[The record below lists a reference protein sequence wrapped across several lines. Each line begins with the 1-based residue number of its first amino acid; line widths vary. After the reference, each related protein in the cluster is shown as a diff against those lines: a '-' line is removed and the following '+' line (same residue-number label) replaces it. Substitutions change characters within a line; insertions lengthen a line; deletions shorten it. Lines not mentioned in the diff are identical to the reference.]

1 MMNVTYWRYFCF
13 YNETR
18 KECFDEGAYSKAAR
32 RLGHAADSVL
42 PRYGEGRSGS
52 LAYPPIFRLAFSLF
66 SCLSCYAGIKK
77 ETNQPLSKVDIF
89 LQFSSLQLL
98 LAAVI
103 HKPSFIWLAFS
114 LLPLFLIHVY
124 YARQKNERALLND
137 FAGVLFFCTGG
148 LASCWLG
155 TETLDGWA
163 WFIFAQSA
171 LFFIGSSFYVKSV
184 IREKNNRVFA
194 YWSWGYHLILPLLS
208 AALGGGWAVL
218 AFIPSSLRAW
228 FFHGKKWPVQTI
240 GILEIVNAC
249 FFFAIMCIWL
259 TR

>member
-1 MMNVTYWRYFCF
+1 MKALIPKQHGAWAMLLIPFCLGTVKGGAVLWHIPLFLGWLFLYLAVYPVTLALKKKQINAYQKWIF
-13 YNETR
+13 Y
-18 KECFDEGAYSKAAR
+18 YSVPAC
-32 RLGHAADSVL
+32 S
-42 PRYGEGRSGS
+42 
-52 LAYPPIFRLAFSLF
+52 FLF
-66 SCLSCYAGIKK
+66 
-77 ETNQPLSKVDIF
+77 
-89 LQFSSLQLL
+89 
-98 LAAVI
+98 AAVI

-124 YARQKNERALLND
+124 YARRKNERALLND
-137 FAGVLFFCTGG
+137 FAGVFFFCAGG

-163 WFIFAQSA
+163 WFIFAQSS

-184 IREKNNRVFA
+184 IREKNNRGFA
-194 YWSWGYHLILPLLS
+194 YWSWGYHLLLPLLS
-208 AALGGGWAVL
+208 AAFGAGWAVL

>member
-1 MMNVTYWRYFCF
+1 MKALIPKQHGAWAMLLIPFCLGTVKGGAVLWHIPLFLGWLFLYLAVYPVTLALKKRQINAYQKWIF
-13 YNETR
+13 Y
-18 KECFDEGAYSKAAR
+18 YSVPAC
-32 RLGHAADSVL
+32 S
-42 PRYGEGRSGS
+42 
-52 LAYPPIFRLAFSLF
+52 FLF
-66 SCLSCYAGIKK
+66 
-77 ETNQPLSKVDIF
+77 
-89 LQFSSLQLL
+89 
-98 LAAVI
+98 AAVI

-124 YARQKNERALLND
+124 YARRKNERALLND
-137 FAGVLFFCTGG
+137 FAGVFFFCAGG
-148 LASCWLG
+148 FASCWLG

-184 IREKNNRVFA
+184 IREKNNRGFA
-194 YWSWGYHLILPLLS
+194 YWSWGYHLLLPLLS
-208 AALGGGWAVL
+208 AAFGAGWAVL

-249 FFFAIMCIWL
+249 FFFAIMCVWL

>member
-1 MMNVTYWRYFCF
+1 MKALIPKQHGAWAMLLIPFCLGIVKGGAVLWHIPLFLGWLFLYLAVYPVTLALKKKQINAYQKWIF
-13 YNETR
+13 Y
-18 KECFDEGAYSKAAR
+18 YSVPAC
-32 RLGHAADSVL
+32 S
-42 PRYGEGRSGS
+42 
-52 LAYPPIFRLAFSLF
+52 F
-66 SCLSCYAGIKK
+66 
-77 ETNQPLSKVDIF
+77 
-89 LQFSSLQLL
+89 L

-124 YARQKNERALLND
+124 YARRKNERALLND
-137 FAGVLFFCTGG
+137 FAGVFFFCAGG
-148 LASCWLG
+148 FASCWLG

-184 IREKNNRVFA
+184 IREKNNRGFA
-194 YWSWGYHLILPLLS
+194 YWSWGYHLLLPLLS
-208 AALGGGWAVL
+208 AAFGAGWAVL

-240 GILEIVNAC
+240 GILEIVNVC

>member
-1 MMNVTYWRYFCF
+1 MKALIPKQHGAWAMLLIPFCF
-13 YNETR
+13 GTV
-18 KECFDEGAYSKAAR
+18 KGGAVLWHIPLFLGWLFLYLAVYPVTLALKKKQINAYQKWIFYYSVPAC
-32 RLGHAADSVL
+32 S
-42 PRYGEGRSGS
+42 
-52 LAYPPIFRLAFSLF
+52 FLF
-66 SCLSCYAGIKK
+66 
-77 ETNQPLSKVDIF
+77 
-89 LQFSSLQLL
+89 
-98 LAAVI
+98 AAVI

-124 YARQKNERALLND
+124 YARRKNERALLND
-137 FAGVLFFCTGG
+137 FAGVFFFCAGG
-148 LASCWLG
+148 FASCWLG
-155 TETLDGWA
+155 TETLNGWA

-184 IREKNNRVFA
+184 IREKNNRGFA
-194 YWSWGYHLILPLLS
+194 YWSWVYHLLLPLLS
-208 AALGGGWAVL
+208 AAFGAGWAVL

>member
-1 MMNVTYWRYFCF
+1 MKALIPKQHGAWAMLLIPFCLGTVKGGAVLWHIPLFLGWLFLYLAVYPVTLALKKKQINAYQKWIF
-13 YNETR
+13 Y
-18 KECFDEGAYSKAAR
+18 YSVPAC
-32 RLGHAADSVL
+32 S
-42 PRYGEGRSGS
+42 
-52 LAYPPIFRLAFSLF
+52 F
-66 SCLSCYAGIKK
+66 
-77 ETNQPLSKVDIF
+77 
-89 LQFSSLQLL
+89 L

-124 YARQKNERALLND
+124 YARRKNERALLND
-137 FAGVLFFCTGG
+137 FAGVFFFCAGG
-148 LASCWLG
+148 FASCWLG
-155 TETLDGWA
+155 TETLNGWA
-163 WFIFAQSA
+163 WFIFAQSS

-184 IREKNNRVFA
+184 IREKNNRGFA
-194 YWSWGYHLILPLLS
+194 YWSWGYHLLLPLLS
-208 AALGGGWAVL
+208 AAFGAGWAVL

>member
-1 MMNVTYWRYFCF
+1 MKALIPKQHGAWAMLLIPFCLGMVKGGAVLWHFPLFLGWLFLYLAVYPVTLALKKKQINAYQKWIF
-13 YNETR
+13 Y
-18 KECFDEGAYSKAAR
+18 YS
-32 RLGHAADSVL
+32 V
-42 PRYGEGRSGS
+42 P
-52 LAYPPIFRLAFSLF
+52 AFSF
-66 SCLSCYAGIKK
+66 
-77 ETNQPLSKVDIF
+77 
-89 LQFSSLQLL
+89 L

-124 YARQKNERALLND
+124 YTRRKNERALLND
-137 FAGVLFFCTGG
+137 FAGVFFFCAGG
-148 LASCWLG
+148 FASCWLG
-155 TETLDGWA
+155 TVTLNGWA
-163 WFIFAQSA
+163 WFIFAQSS

-194 YWSWGYHLILPLLS
+194 YWSWGYHLLLPLLS
-208 AALGGGWAVL
+208 AAIGAGWAVL

-240 GILEIVNAC
+240 GILEIVNTC

>member
-1 MMNVTYWRYFCF
+1 MKALIPKQHGAWAMLLIPFCLGTVKGGAVLWHIPLFLGWLFLYLAVHPVTLALKKKQINAYQKWIF
-13 YNETR
+13 Y
-18 KECFDEGAYSKAAR
+18 YSVPTC
-32 RLGHAADSVL
+32 S
-42 PRYGEGRSGS
+42 
-52 LAYPPIFRLAFSLF
+52 F
-66 SCLSCYAGIKK
+66 
-77 ETNQPLSKVDIF
+77 
-89 LQFSSLQLL
+89 L

-124 YARQKNERALLND
+124 YARRKNERALLND
-137 FAGVLFFCTGG
+137 FAGVFFFCAGG
-148 LASCWLG
+148 FASCWLG

-184 IREKNNRVFA
+184 IREKNNRGFA
-194 YWSWGYHLILPLLS
+194 YWSWVYHLLLPLLS
-208 AALGGGWAVL
+208 AAFGAGWAVL

>member
-1 MMNVTYWRYFCF
+1 MKALIPKQHGAWAMLLIPFCLGTVKGGAVLWHIPLFLGWLFLYLAVYPVTLALKKKQINAYQKWIF
-13 YNETR
+13 Y
-18 KECFDEGAYSKAAR
+18 YSVPAC
-32 RLGHAADSVL
+32 S
-42 PRYGEGRSGS
+42 
-52 LAYPPIFRLAFSLF
+52 FLF
-66 SCLSCYAGIKK
+66 
-77 ETNQPLSKVDIF
+77 
-89 LQFSSLQLL
+89 
-98 LAAVI
+98 AAVI

-124 YARQKNERALLND
+124 YARRKNERALLND
-137 FAGVLFFCTGG
+137 FAGVFFFCAGG
-148 LASCWLG
+148 FASCWLG
-155 TETLDGWA
+155 TETLNGWA

-184 IREKNNRVFA
+184 IREKNNRGFA
-194 YWSWGYHLILPLLS
+194 YWSWGYHLLLPLLS
-208 AALGGGWAVL
+208 AAFGAGWAVL

-249 FFFAIMCIWL
+249 VFFAIMCIWL

>member
-1 MMNVTYWRYFCF
+1 MKALIPKQHGAWAMLLIPFCLGMVKGGAVLWHIPLFLGWLFLYLAVYPVTLALKKKQINAYQKWIF
-13 YNETR
+13 Y
-18 KECFDEGAYSKAAR
+18 YSVPAC
-32 RLGHAADSVL
+32 S
-42 PRYGEGRSGS
+42 
-52 LAYPPIFRLAFSLF
+52 F
-66 SCLSCYAGIKK
+66 
-77 ETNQPLSKVDIF
+77 
-89 LQFSSLQLL
+89 L

-124 YARQKNERALLND
+124 YARRKNERVLLND
-137 FAGVLFFCTGG
+137 FAGVFFFCAGG
-148 LASCWLG
+148 FASCWLG
-155 TETLDGWA
+155 TETLNGWA

-184 IREKNNRVFA
+184 IREKNNRGFA
-194 YWSWGYHLILPLLS
+194 YWSWVYHLLLPLLS
-208 AALGGGWAVL
+208 AAFGAGWAVL

>member
-1 MMNVTYWRYFCF
+1 MKALIPKQHGAWAMLLIPFCLGMVKGGAVLWHIPLFLGWLFLYLAVYPVTLALKKKQIKPYQKWIFS
-13 YNETR
+13 
-18 KECFDEGAYSKAAR
+18 YSFPAC
-32 RLGHAADSVL
+32 S
-42 PRYGEGRSGS
+42 
-52 LAYPPIFRLAFSLF
+52 F
-66 SCLSCYAGIKK
+66 
-77 ETNQPLSKVDIF
+77 
-89 LQFSSLQLL
+89 L

-124 YARQKNERALLND
+124 YARQKNERTLLND

-208 AALGGGWAVL
+208 AALRGGWAVL

>member
-1 MMNVTYWRYFCF
+1 MKALIPKQHGAWAMLLIPFCLGMVKGGAVLWHIPLFLGWLFLYLAVYPVTLALKKKQIKPYQKWIFS
-13 YNETR
+13 
-18 KECFDEGAYSKAAR
+18 YSFPAC
-32 RLGHAADSVL
+32 S
-42 PRYGEGRSGS
+42 
-52 LAYPPIFRLAFSLF
+52 F
-66 SCLSCYAGIKK
+66 
-77 ETNQPLSKVDIF
+77 
-89 LQFSSLQLL
+89 L

-124 YARQKNERALLND
+124 YARLKNERALLND

>member
-1 MMNVTYWRYFCF
+1 MKALIPKQHGAWAMLLIPFCLGMVKGGAVLWHIPLFLGWLFLYLAVYPVTLALKKKQIKPYQKWIIS
-13 YNETR
+13 
-18 KECFDEGAYSKAAR
+18 YSFPAC
-32 RLGHAADSVL
+32 S
-42 PRYGEGRSGS
+42 
-52 LAYPPIFRLAFSLF
+52 F
-66 SCLSCYAGIKK
+66 
-77 ETNQPLSKVDIF
+77 
-89 LQFSSLQLL
+89 L

-218 AFIPSSLRAW
+218 AFIPSSLRAC

-249 FFFAIMCIWL
+249 FFFAIICIWL

>member
-1 MMNVTYWRYFCF
+1 MKALIPKQHGAWAMLLIPFCLGTVKGGAVLWHIPLFLGWLFLYLAVYPVTLALKKKQINAYQKWIF
-13 YNETR
+13 Y
-18 KECFDEGAYSKAAR
+18 YSVPAC
-32 RLGHAADSVL
+32 S
-42 PRYGEGRSGS
+42 
-52 LAYPPIFRLAFSLF
+52 F
-66 SCLSCYAGIKK
+66 
-77 ETNQPLSKVDIF
+77 
-89 LQFSSLQLL
+89 L

-103 HKPSFIWLAFS
+103 HKPFFIWLAFS

-124 YARQKNERALLND
+124 YARRKNERALLND
-137 FAGVLFFCTGG
+137 FAGVFFFCAGG
-148 LASCWLG
+148 FASCWLG

-163 WFIFAQSA
+163 WFIFAQSS

-184 IREKNNRVFA
+184 IREKNNRGFA
-194 YWSWGYHLILPLLS
+194 CWSWGYHLLLPLLS
-208 AALGGGWAVL
+208 AAFGAGWAVL

>member
-1 MMNVTYWRYFCF
+1 MKALIPKQHGAWAMLLIPFCLGTVKGGAVLWHIPLFLGWLFLYLAVYPVTLALKKKQINAYQKWIF
-13 YNETR
+13 Y
-18 KECFDEGAYSKAAR
+18 YSVPAC
-32 RLGHAADSVL
+32 S
-42 PRYGEGRSGS
+42 
-52 LAYPPIFRLAFSLF
+52 FLF
-66 SCLSCYAGIKK
+66 
-77 ETNQPLSKVDIF
+77 
-89 LQFSSLQLL
+89 
-98 LAAVI
+98 AAVI

-124 YARQKNERALLND
+124 YARRKNERALLND
-137 FAGVLFFCTGG
+137 FAGVFFFCAGG
-148 LASCWLG
+148 FASCWLG

-163 WFIFAQSA
+163 WFIFAQSS

-184 IREKNNRVFA
+184 IREKNNRGFA
-194 YWSWGYHLILPLLS
+194 YWSWGYHLLLPLLS
-208 AALGGGWAVL
+208 AAFGAGWAVL

>member
-1 MMNVTYWRYFCF
+1 MKALIPKQHGAWAMLLIPFCLGMVKGGAVLWHIPLFLGWLFLYLAVYPVTLALKKKQIKPYQKWIFS
-13 YNETR
+13 
-18 KECFDEGAYSKAAR
+18 YSFPAC
-32 RLGHAADSVL
+32 S
-42 PRYGEGRSGS
+42 
-52 LAYPPIFRLAFSLF
+52 F
-66 SCLSCYAGIKK
+66 
-77 ETNQPLSKVDIF
+77 
-89 LQFSSLQLL
+89 L

-124 YARQKNERALLND
+124 YALQKNERALLND

>member
-1 MMNVTYWRYFCF
+1 MKALIPKQHGAWAMLLIPFCLGMVKGGAVLWHIPLFLGWLFLYLAVYPVTLALKKKQIKPYQKWIIS
-13 YNETR
+13 
-18 KECFDEGAYSKAAR
+18 YSFPAC
-32 RLGHAADSVL
+32 S
-42 PRYGEGRSGS
+42 
-52 LAYPPIFRLAFSLF
+52 F
-66 SCLSCYAGIKK
+66 
-77 ETNQPLSKVDIF
+77 
-89 LQFSSLQLL
+89 L

-124 YARQKNERALLND
+124 YARLKNERALLND

>member
-1 MMNVTYWRYFCF
+1 MSLIVGIVAFIMKQERSVSMKALIPKQHGAWAMLLIPFCLGIVKGGAVLWHIPLFLGWLFLYLAVYPVTLALKKKQINAYQKWIF
-13 YNETR
+13 Y
-18 KECFDEGAYSKAAR
+18 YSVPAC
-32 RLGHAADSVL
+32 S
-42 PRYGEGRSGS
+42 
-52 LAYPPIFRLAFSLF
+52 F
-66 SCLSCYAGIKK
+66 
-77 ETNQPLSKVDIF
+77 
-89 LQFSSLQLL
+89 L

-124 YARQKNERALLND
+124 YARRKNERALLND
-137 FAGVLFFCTGG
+137 FAGVFFFCAGG
-148 LASCWLG
+148 FASCWLG

-163 WFIFAQSA
+163 WFIFAQSS

-184 IREKNNRVFA
+184 IREKNNRGFA
-194 YWSWGYHLILPLLS
+194 YWSWGYHLLLPLLS
-208 AALGGGWAVL
+208 AAFGAGWAVL

>member
-1 MMNVTYWRYFCF
+1 MKALIPKQHGAWAMLLIPFCLGTVKGGAVLWHIPLFLGWLFLYLAVYPVTLALKKKQINAYQKWIF
-13 YNETR
+13 Y
-18 KECFDEGAYSKAAR
+18 YSVPAC
-32 RLGHAADSVL
+32 S
-42 PRYGEGRSGS
+42 
-52 LAYPPIFRLAFSLF
+52 F
-66 SCLSCYAGIKK
+66 
-77 ETNQPLSKVDIF
+77 
-89 LQFSSLQLL
+89 L

-124 YARQKNERALLND
+124 YARRKNERALLND
-137 FAGVLFFCTGG
+137 FAGVFFFCAGG
-148 LASCWLG
+148 FASCWLG
-155 TETLDGWA
+155 TKTLNGWA
-163 WFIFAQSA
+163 WFIFAQSS

-184 IREKNNRVFA
+184 IREKNNRGFA
-194 YWSWGYHLILPLLS
+194 YWSWGYHLLLPLLS
-208 AALGGGWAVL
+208 AAFGAGWAVL

>member
-1 MMNVTYWRYFCF
+1 MKALIPKQHGAWAMLLIPFCLGTVKGGAVLWHMPLFLGWLFLYLAVYPVTLALKKKQINAYQKWIF
-13 YNETR
+13 Y
-18 KECFDEGAYSKAAR
+18 YSVPAC
-32 RLGHAADSVL
+32 S
-42 PRYGEGRSGS
+42 
-52 LAYPPIFRLAFSLF
+52 FLF
-66 SCLSCYAGIKK
+66 
-77 ETNQPLSKVDIF
+77 
-89 LQFSSLQLL
+89 
-98 LAAVI
+98 AAVI

-124 YARQKNERALLND
+124 YARRKNERALLND
-137 FAGVLFFCTGG
+137 FAGVFFFCAGG
-148 LASCWLG
+148 FASCWLG
-155 TETLDGWA
+155 TETLNGWA
-163 WFIFAQSA
+163 WFIFAQSS

-184 IREKNNRVFA
+184 IREKNNRGFA
-194 YWSWGYHLILPLLS
+194 YWSWVYHLILPLLS
-208 AALGGGWAVL
+208 AAFGAGWAVL

>member
-1 MMNVTYWRYFCF
+1 MKALIPKQHGAWAMLLIPFCLGMVKGGAVLWHIPLFLGWLFLYLAVYPVTLALKKKQINAYQKWIF
-13 YNETR
+13 Y
-18 KECFDEGAYSKAAR
+18 YSVPAC
-32 RLGHAADSVL
+32 S
-42 PRYGEGRSGS
+42 
-52 LAYPPIFRLAFSLF
+52 F
-66 SCLSCYAGIKK
+66 
-77 ETNQPLSKVDIF
+77 
-89 LQFSSLQLL
+89 L

-103 HKPSFIWLAFS
+103 HKPFFIWLAFS

-124 YARQKNERALLND
+124 YARRKNERALLND
-137 FAGVLFFCTGG
+137 FAGVFFFCAGG
-148 LASCWLG
+148 FASCWLG

-163 WFIFAQSA
+163 WFIFAQSS

-184 IREKNNRVFA
+184 IREKNNRGFA
-194 YWSWGYHLILPLLS
+194 CWSWGYHLLLPLLS
-208 AALGGGWAVL
+208 AAFGAGWAVL